1 LFRRVPV
8 RASAVKTTVCLP
20 KDLGTPEFDRWHAIR
35 SRRPDLD
42 NPFLSLEFTLAVGRT
57 RPETRVAVVE
67 EGGRI
72 VAFFPFER
80 RSLGLGVP
88 IGAGLSDCQAI
99 ICEPD
104 IDLDVHELLAQCGLA
119 AWRFD
124 HLVGTQ
130 RAMAAPTSIECS
142 SPIVDVS
149 AGFDAYMAQGGRHFH
164 SIPQKER
171 KLAREIGP
179 MCFGFGVDD
188 DEALSAMMAWKSE
201 QYRRTGRPDRF
212 ASRTTVQLVRELAKT
227 SEPGLSGTLITLYA
241 GDRLAAVEFSLRSET
256 TVAGWFPAHDC
267 ELSRYSPGAICTL
280 RTIEAA
286 GLAGLQRY
294 DFGKGDEEYKQWFKT
309 GDLQVCEGWV
319 VRPVPLGHLR
329 RAMSMPQEMVLDIV
343 LRHRRLRLAARA
355 TLERLGSARLILA
368 RKLRPPSRR
377 T

>member
-1 LFRRVPV
+1 M
-8 RASAVKTTVCLP
+8 KTTVCRP
-20 KDLGTPEFDRWHAIR
+20 KDLSSPELDRWRAIR

-57 RPETRVAVVE
+57 RPEARVAVVE

-80 RSLGLGVP
+80 RSFGLGVP

-104 IDLDVHELLAQCGLA
+104 IDLDVHELLSQCGLA

-124 HLVGTQ
+124 HLVGTE
-130 RAMAAPTSIECS
+130 RAMVAQSSIECS
-142 SPIVDVS
+142 SPIIDVS
-149 AGFDAYMAQGGRHFH
+149 VGFDAYLAHEGRHSRAIF
-164 SIPQKER
+164 QKER
-171 KLAREIGP
+171 KLAREVGP
-179 MCFGFGVDD
+179 VRFDFGVDD

-212 ASRTTVQLVRELAKT
+212 AQRDTVQLVRELAKT
-227 SEPGLSGTLITLYA
+227 SEPDLSGTLMTLCA
-241 GDRLAAVEFSLRSET
+241 GDRLVAVEFSLRSET
-256 TVAGWFPAHDC
+256 TLAGWFPSHDC
-267 ELSRYSPGAICTL
+267 EFSRYSPGSIRTL

-294 DFGKGDEEYKQWFKT
+294 DFGKGDEEYKQWLKT

-319 VRPVPLGHLR
+319 VNPVPLGHLR
-329 RAMSMPQEMVLDIV
+329 RAMSMPQEMVLDVV
-343 LRHRRLRLAARA
+343 LRHRRLRRAARA
-355 TLERLGSARLILA
+355 TLERLGSARLTLA
-368 RKLRPPSRR
+368 RKLRPPSVQA
-377 T
+377 